1 MIKSL
6 TREPSIR
13 KSMIIIFISIF
24 ISLSILNIFHIY
36 QLNTVYKQHLYTQQS
51 IVGNLVNKYPNE
63 EELIM
68 KSIKEVSKDNQKL
81 GVEVLKRY
89 GYNESNSILND
100 DMYDSII
107 KSAIRLSTIVMV
119 ILAILNLCVTG
130 KVMKYMLK
138 IWTNISENIDKIIKG
153 DYIVEVDFDK
163 EGTENLIYSQLNIL
177 GKGLDLDFSRLNQ
190 EKENIKSLVT
200 DISHQLKTPLAS
212 LKLNNSLIIEEDDD
226 KEMRLRLLKKNEE
239 ITNKLNYLIDAL
251 VNISRLEASMI
262 SIKVEHKNIKET
274 VIKAINSAYT
284 KALDKN
290 IEIELNECNNIYVN
304 HDARWSEE
312 AIFNIIENAIK
323 YSPVGSRINIA
334 ISTTV
339 NYVRIDIEDNGIG
352 IKQEDYN
359 DIFKRFY
366 RGNNK
371 LVKDTEGSGIG
382 LYLSRKILEKQG
394 GNIIVKSEIGIG
406 SKFSLFFQL

>member
-226 KEMRLRLLKKNEE
+226 KEMRLMLLKKNEE